1 MVFTH
6 LPSSIALGFIPLAGN
21 IPMIIGLIFF
31 RSALS
36 SMDQAPRAAFVASVV
51 KPEERTA
58 VMGINSMIRTFAQ
71 SAGPIVTGLLA
82 GSDHFWIAFVVAGTL
97 KASYDLGLWALFVNM
112 KLN

>member
-1 MVFTH
+1 
-6 LPSSIALGFIPLAGN
+6 
-21 IPMIIGLIFF
+21 
-31 RSALS
+31 
-36 SMDQAPRAAFVASVV
+36 MDQAPRAAFVAAVV

-82 GSDHFWIAFVVAGTL
+82 GSDQFWIAFVVAGTF

-112 KLN
+112 ELNKHESKSGETRRRDSALEDEIEMAQQK